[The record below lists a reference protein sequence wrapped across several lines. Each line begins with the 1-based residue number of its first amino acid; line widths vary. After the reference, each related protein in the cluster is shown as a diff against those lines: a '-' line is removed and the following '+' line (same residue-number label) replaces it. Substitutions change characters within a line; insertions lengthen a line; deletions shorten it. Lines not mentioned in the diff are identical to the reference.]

1 MVRIYRDLRKGFT
14 SFMMKKGIDSRILL
28 THPQVSIY
36 LAISLLHWPPRL
48 STILESLDFI
58 QQQKSFKEFNRIID
72 IGCGP
77 GRLSVSAIE
86 RGFSYVGIDNNK
98 KYIDYC
104 KKVFSHS
111 NIKFILGDAST
122 CFPSSPSDIVIM
134 NGIMHHLKDQQI
146 FQIIEMCKQSRAFIV
161 SDHLH
166 NVGKDQAIVRLLQRL
181 DRGKYIRKYQTYE
194 QFFREKSA
202 MSVFYPINVMGV
214 LFWNYFTDVYLI
226 H

>member
-1 MVRIYRDLRKGFT
+1 
-14 SFMMKKGIDSRILL
+14 MMKKDINSRILL

-36 LAISLLHWPPRL
+36 LAISLFHWHPRL

-58 QQQKSFKEFNRIID
+58 QQQKSFQEFNRIID

-104 KKVFSHS
+104 KKAYS
-111 NIKFILGDAST
+111 NCDIKFIHGDAT
-122 CFPSSPSDIVIM
+122 NCFQSSSGDIVIM
-134 NGIMHHLKDQQI
+134 NGIMHHLKDRQI
-146 FQIIEMCKQSRAFIV
+146 FQIIEKCKQSRAFIV
-161 SDHLH
+161 ADHLY

-194 QFFREKSA
+194 KFFSEKSA
-202 MSVFYPINVMGV
+202 MSAFYPINVMGV
-214 LFWNYFTDVYLI
+214 IFWNYFTDVYLI